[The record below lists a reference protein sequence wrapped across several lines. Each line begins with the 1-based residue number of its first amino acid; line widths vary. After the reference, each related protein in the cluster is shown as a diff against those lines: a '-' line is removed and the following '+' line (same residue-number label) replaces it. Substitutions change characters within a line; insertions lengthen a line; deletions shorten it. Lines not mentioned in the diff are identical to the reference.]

1 MNKKAIHTLLA
12 LGLIFLILAC
22 SFGRNPASPTAS
34 FSETPT
40 STQAGQAAA
49 PTRQESQ
56 SPDTPVPVPPGEM
69 TEMPPQSAPDLS
81 RLVVVYLKD
90 SNLWLWSNGQTS
102 QVTTSGAV
110 YQPRI
115 SDDGEWVAFLRPVDD
130 FHIELWGV
138 NLPSGE
144 ERKLVSIADLDTI
157 GGGVRDP
164 SAVAINPYQYEWI
177 PGSHKLA
184 FNTQQVFQG
193 PGLSLLDDLNLVNAD
208 SGEITYLLLSGW
220 GGNFKYSPDG
230 RQIAISTSAK
240 IFLADA
246 DGRNYREVFSYEA
259 VITYSE
265 YRYYASPHWSPDGKF
280 LRLALPPTDPLARPP
295 QPTSLWT
302 IPTDGTAIVRDGG
315 VQAVAFFESP
325 VEYSPDLARIAYL
338 VEVGQPAENLRELHI
353 ATYDGQGDWVYS
365 KAAAIQLL
373 GWSPDSQ
380 HFIYTTG
387 LDRQTWLGSID
398 DVGVTLGADPYG
410 ISNLQWVDARRLLYV
425 KEQAGAYDFYLVDL
439 DGQATLLDS
448 VLAPPPGYDFA
459 LR

>member
-1 MNKKAIHTLLA
+1 MNKKAMHIMIT
-12 LGLIFLILAC
+12 LGLISLALAC
-22 SFGRNPASPTAS
+22 SFGRNPSTPIASQQEPPTR
-34 FSETPT
+34 
-40 STQAGQAAA
+40 TQAEQAVA
-49 PTRQESQ
+49 PTLQESRI
-56 SPDTPVPVPPGEM
+56 PGTPIPAPTGEA
-69 TEMPPQSAPDLS
+69 TEIPPQSAPDLS
-81 RLVVVYLKD
+81 SLVVVYLKD
-90 SNLWLWSNGQTS
+90 NNLWLWSNGGAS
-102 QVTTSGAV
+102 QVMTSGGV

-138 NLPSGE
+138 NLSSRE
-144 ERKLVSIADLDTI
+144 ERKLVSVADLDKI

-164 SAVAINPYQYEWI
+164 SAVAVNPYQYEWI
-177 PGSHKLA
+177 PGSHTLA

-220 GGNFKYSPDG
+220 GGNFIYSPDG
-230 RQIAISTSAK
+230 SQISISTPAK
-240 IFLADA
+240 IFLSDA
-246 DGRNYREVFSYEA
+246 DGSNYREVFSYDA

-265 YRYYASPHWSPDGKF
+265 YRYYASPHWSPDGTF
-280 LRLALPPTDPLARPP
+280 LRLALPPTDPLGRPP

-302 IPTDGTAIVRDGG
+302 IPIDGTAPIRDGG
-315 VQAVAFFESP
+315 VGAVAFFESP
-325 VEYSPDLARIAYL
+325 VEYSLDLVRIAYL

-365 KAAAIQLL
+365 KAAAIQFL
-373 GWSPDSQ
+373 GWSLDSQ

-387 LDRQTWLGSID
+387 LDRQTWLGGVD
-398 DVGVTLGADPYG
+398 AVGTTLSADPYG
-410 ISNLQWVDARRLLYV
+410 ISNLRWVDARRVLFV
-425 KEQAGAYDFYLVDL
+425 KEMDGAYDFYLADL

-448 VLAPPPGYDFA
+448 ALAAPPGYDFA

>member
-1 MNKKAIHTLLA
+1 MNKKAIRYMLV
-12 LGLIFLILAC
+12 LGLILLILAC
-22 SFGRNPASPTAS
+22 SFGKTPASPTAIL
-34 FSETPT
+34 SERPTPT
-40 STQAGQAAA
+40 QVERLVP
-49 PTRQESQ
+49 PTPQESQ
-56 SPDTPVPVPPGEM
+56 FPDTPIPVPTEEM
-69 TEMPPQSAPDLS
+69 SENPPESAPDVS

-90 SNLWLWSNGQTS
+90 SNLWLWSNGQNR

-138 NLPSGE
+138 ILSSGE
-144 ERKLVSIADLDTI
+144 ERKLVSVADLDTI

-164 SAVAINPYQYEWI
+164 SAVAVNPYQYEWV
-177 PGSHKLA
+177 PGTHTLA

-220 GGNFKYSPDG
+220 GGNFTYSPDG
-230 RQIAISTSAK
+230 RQIAISTPAK

-246 DGRNYREVFSYEA
+246 DGGDYREIFFYDA

-265 YRYYASPHWSPDGKF
+265 YRYYATPRWSPDGTF
-280 LRLALPPTDPLARPP
+280 LRLALPPVDPLARPM

-302 IPTDGTAIVRDGG
+302 IPIDGTGPVRDGG
-315 VQAVAFFESP
+315 VGAVAFFESP
-325 VEYSPDLARIAYL
+325 VEYSPDLIRIAYL

-365 KAAAIQLL
+365 KAAVIQLL